1 MRNSKIVCL
10 SLKTTVPK
18 SILDEIQKIQKAFYG
33 TLQNL
38 KLITR
43 HSEMGF
49 KKAVWRML
57 I

>member
-1 MRNSKIVCL
+1 MFIFKNNCSKID
-10 SLKTTVPK
+10 T
-18 SILDEIQKIQKAFYG
+18 EIQKIQKAFYG

-49 KKAVWRML
+49 KKAV
-57 I
+57 